1 MSPAPETAAI
11 LPAAGGVA
19 SPHEI
24 AGAIGSARGG
34 GPAGPEIAV
43 VVPSRDRPLRLRWLL
58 NALEEQTLAHER
70 FEVIVCHDSRGPE
83 TEALLRTHPLAV
95 KGVLRHRGLE
105 PGTRSAGY
113 KRNLG
118 WRSARAPLIA
128 FTDDDCRPPCEW
140 LARALDAAH
149 RHPGAIVQGATRPD
163 PDELEIALRA
173 PHARTQ
179 AIDPPSPWAQTCNIV
194 YPRALLERL
203 DGFDEKIESGEDTDV
218 ALRGIAAG
226 ADFCAAPEVVNYHS
240 VHVSGLTAL
249 LRTLPRWEFIPWL
262 VRRHPELRRECSA
275 GVFWRETHG
284 WMLLALAGA
293 ALAVAGRRPAASL
306 VLPWA
311 FRAAPSYG
319 PSARGRV
326 RACVEL
332 PGRAVVDLAELAVLA
347 RGSARHRS
355 LVL

>member
-1 MSPAPETAAI
+1 M
-11 LPAAGGVA
+11 A
-19 SPHEI
+19 SPEI
-24 AGAIGSARGG
+24 T
-34 GPAGPEIAV
+34 V
-43 VVPSRDRPLRLRWLL
+43 VVPSRDRPVRLRWLL
-58 NALEEQTLAHER
+58 NALEEQSLARER

-83 TEALLRTHPLAV
+83 TEELLCGHPLAAA
-95 KGVLRHRGLE
+95 GVLRHQALE

-128 FTDDDCRPPCEW
+128 YTDDDCRPPSDW
-140 LARALDAAH
+140 LEHALDAAR
-149 RHPGAIVQGATRPD
+149 RHPGAIVQGTTRPD

-179 AIDPPSPWAQTCNIV
+179 TIDPPSPWAQTCNIV
-194 YPRALLERL
+194 YPRTLLERL
-203 DGFDEKIESGEDTDV
+203 NGFDERIESGEDTDV

-226 ADFCAAPEVVNYHS
+226 ASFCSAPEVVNYHS
-240 VHVSGLTAL
+240 VHVSGLPAL

-262 VRRHPELRRECSA
+262 IKRHPELRRECSA
-275 GVFWRETHG
+275 GIFWHETHA

-293 ALAVAGRRPAASL
+293 GVALSGRRTAGAVLAV
-306 VLPWA
+306 PWA
-311 FRAAPSYG
+311 VRAAPSYG
-319 PSARGRV
+319 SGARGRV
-326 RACVEL
+326 RAFCEL